1 MSEYE
6 IAKTLQRFEFQDING
21 DAIKL
26 ELGESDNPTYK
37 YILAYTNTDG
47 QRTYRRFYK
56 QNKAKAFNMF
66 DKCFN
71 KILNAIDVREV
82 HE

>member
-1 MSEYE
+1 MSGYE
-6 IAKTLQRFEFQDING
+6 ITKTLQRFEFQDINE

-37 YILAYTNTDG
+37 YILAYTDIDG
-47 QRTYRRFYK
+47 RTSYRRFYR
-56 QNKAKAFNMF
+56 QNKAKAFIMF
-66 DKCFN
+66 DKYF
-71 KILNAIDVREV
+71 KKLLNAIDTREV